1 MAKTKHN
8 STLRRSA
15 AAYKRLGFKVK
26 ADLPEYEKPKSINKK
41 RPDLIAKKGK
51 REIIVEVETPSSYK
65 KDAPQRKVFKK
76 YASKSPN
83 RKFRTKKI
91 K

>member
-1 MAKTKHN
+1 
-8 STLRRSA
+8 LD
-15 AAYKRLGFKVK
+15 FKEAREISEEGNIVDFL
-26 ADLPEYEKPKSINKK
+26 AEKF
-41 RPDLIAKKGK
+41 KGK